1 MKTNLKLLKAS
12 ISNIS
17 DLVKGLSNEQLNEIP
32 EGYSNNLI
40 WNVAHLVV
48 TQKQL
53 IYGLS
58 NNDLN
63 LDDTFLSTYRKG
75 GKPIEIVGEEE
86 CKSIVLLFDYLY
98 DELEEDLERLDF
110 SKFKVYPTSYNFEIT
125 NIDEALIF
133 NNLHFGL
140 HFAFLLKLKKSI
152 AKS

>member
-17 DLVKGLSNEQLNEIP
+17 GMVKGLSVEQLNEIP
-32 EGYSNNLI
+32 EGYSNNII

-48 TQKQL
+48 TQKLL

-58 NNDLN
+58 NNELN
-63 LDDTFLSTYRKG
+63 LDDSFLETYRKG
-75 GKPIEIVGEEE
+75 GKPNGVVGEDE
-86 CKSIVLLFDYLY
+86 CKSIIMLFDYLY
-98 DELEEDLERLDF
+98 SELEQDLEVLDF
-110 SKFKVYPTSYNFEIT
+110 SDFKVYPTSYNFEIS
-125 NIDEALIF
+125 NLEEAVTF

-140 HFAFLLKLKKSI
+140 HFAFLLKLSKSI